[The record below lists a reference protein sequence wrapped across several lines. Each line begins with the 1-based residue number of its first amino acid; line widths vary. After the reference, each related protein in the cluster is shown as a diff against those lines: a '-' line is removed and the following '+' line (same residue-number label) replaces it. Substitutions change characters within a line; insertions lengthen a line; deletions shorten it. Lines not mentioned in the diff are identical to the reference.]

1 MGGWRHREPEAN
13 LQLDLGNEVV
23 DDMMV
28 EMRQMQQEN
37 MVSVVLK
44 VDDRTGIPRI
54 LSNNHNIMLPL
65 QKMPSQSTT
74 QASSKQS
81 HLKLMNEGMQF
92 SECCS
97 QEHELAIA
105 YEPEDDS
112 KYCHAPY
119 FLYNVKCK
127 GCGKQVVEHLTDESS
142 ENKKC
147 HLQMHWKYQGVQD
160 HIV

>member
-1 MGGWRHREPEAN
+1 
-13 LQLDLGNEVV
+13 VV

-44 VDDRTGIPRI
+44 VDDRTGILRI

-74 QASSKQS
+74 QAPSKQS
-81 HLKLMNEGMQF
+81 PLKLMNEGMQF
-92 SECCS
+92 CL

-112 KYCHAPY
+112 TYCRAPY

-127 GCGKQVVEHLTDESS
+127 GCGKQFVERLTDESS
-142 ENKKC
+142 EYKPSTKNAVYKC
-147 HLQMHWKYQGVQD
+147 IGSTRGCKITLCKNCYVKLPMTKHRGGWGR
-160 HIV
+160 